1 MSHTLMT
8 LAAGIAAVAVMA
20 AQPSWSAVT
29 GVKNIVLVHGAWA
42 DGSGWQG
49 VYSILKDR
57 GYHVSIVQN
66 PLTTLSDDVAATKR
80 VLARQD
86 GPAILVGH
94 SYAGMVITES
104 GDDPKVAGLVYVS
117 AFAPDVGESVFSI
130 IEGAPPPPVETT
142 DDGFLFL
149 NKGAF
154 LAAFAPDLSPEA
166 ADFLAETQIPP
177 SVAAYSQ
184 KITVAPWK
192 TKPSWFVV
200 SGEDQIIPAAAQRQ
214 MAKRAGSKVTEF
226 AGSHVLF
233 MAHPEVV
240 ADVIEQA
247 AKSVTLAAVN

>member
-1 MSHTLMT
+1 MTNSLKT
-8 LAAGIAAVAVMA
+8 LAVGVAAAALMI
-20 AQPSWSAVT
+20 AQPSTGAET

-57 GYHVSIVQN
+57 GYNVSIVQN
-66 PLTTLSDDVAATKR
+66 PLTTLEADVAATDR

-86 GPAILVGH
+86 GPVILVGH
-94 SYAGMVITES
+94 SYAGMVITEA
-104 GDDPKVAGLVYVS
+104 GDDAKVAGLVYVS

-130 IEGAPPPPVETT
+130 IEGSPPPPVETT

-154 LAAFAPDLSPEA
+154 LAAFAPDLAPDV

-177 SVAAYSQ
+177 SVAAYSAA
-184 KITVAPWK
+184 ITVAPWK

-200 SGEDQIIPAAAQRQ
+200 SADDQIIPAPAQRQ
-214 MAKRAGSKVTEF
+214 MAARAGSTVVDV

-233 MAHPEVV
+233 MAKPEVV
-240 ADVIEQA
+240 ADTIETA
-247 AKSVTLAAVN
+247 AKSVGLVAN